1 MSRTSLRIL
10 VSSIQKQPI
19 WENIAL
25 PNGDWIKFIKGFIKH
40 PGAVGAIAPS
50 SRYLA
55 SEMLRQIDWKTCS
68 AVAEIGPGTG
78 PFTQAILDQCGKS
91 TRFFAVEIN
100 PQFVKHL
107 KQRFPLADIVQAD
120 ASDLKALCIER
131 QISQIDALVSGLP
144 WAAFSED
151 LQRKILTAIL
161 ACLGP
166 HGRFSTFAYLHGLPL
181 PAGQRFRRLLNENF
195 RSVEISPILWRNLP
209 PAIVY
214 HCQK

>member
-1 MSRTSLRIL
+1 
-10 VSSIQKQPI
+10 
-19 WENIAL
+19 L
-25 PNGDWIKFIKGFIKH
+25 PNGDWIKFFKGFIKH

-107 KQRFPLADIVQAD
+107 KQRFPLADIAQAD

-131 QISQIDALVSGLP
+131 QISQ
-144 WAAFSED
+144 
-151 LQRKILTAIL
+151 
-161 ACLGP
+161 
-166 HGRFSTFAYLHGLPL
+166 
-181 PAGQRFRRLLNENF
+181 PAGQRFRSLLNENF